1 MGIKWRMSWLVLI
14 DHPFLMDFHYRAG
27 RQQLR
32 LLPRLAINQ
41 GCTDFLPP
49 LPPLLPSTA
58 ALCPPFAKPPP
69 IPLLPAGIPPPQ
81 SQTSTQ
87 GSPHQPWLQK
97 GGNFPSGP
105 DSLGGGCKTRNR
117 YNTACFIIIFSRAL
131 PHNQQ
136 LKLIDSPSP
145 PPKKWNASLRGS
157 FGMSPSFYVIF

>member
-27 RQQLR
+27 RHQLR

-69 IPLLPAGIPPPQ
+69 SPC
-81 SQTSTQ
+81 SQQ
-87 GSPHQPWLQK
+87 ESPHHNPRQAHK
-97 GGNFPSGP
+97 GHHISPGYRKGVTSPLF
-105 DSLGGGCKTRNR
+105 LILWGGGAKQEIC
-117 YNTACFIIIFSRAL
+117 IILRAL
-131 PHNQQ
+131 
-136 LKLIDSPSP
+136 
-145 PPKKWNASLRGS
+145 
-157 FGMSPSFYVIF
+157 